1 MVAAPP
7 AAAPVAPPPPVAA
20 PLPPTEV
27 RKLVTLV
34 FTDLK
39 DSTAL
44 TASID
49 AEAMNEIKA
58 RYFAAMAA
66 EIERYGGKVE
76 KNIGDAIM
84 AVFGR
89 VRAREDDAIRGVQAA
104 ASMVDTLHV
113 LNEEFAKFY
122 GVQLTVRTGVNTGEV
137 VANTDEHATMNLAT
151 GDAVNVAARLEQNA
165 PANEVL
171 IGEVTYAL
179 VRDYV
184 EAERVELTLKGKAEP
199 VPAYLLKGVHAT
211 TAVTAHQ
218 DSPFIGREFEM
229 DILSGAFAESVGQR
243 GARIVTVIGDAGVGK
258 SRLIGDFTRRKA
270 SEALI
275 LRGRCLAY
283 GDGITF
289 WPLTE
294 IVRQAAKIAED
305 DPPEVARTKISS
317 LIGDAAEREVIVD
330 RVASAVGLSTGSF
343 AVTDLFWG
351 ARRLLE
357 LLAAGKPLV
366 VVVDDIHWAEETF
379 LDFLT
384 HLATA
389 VKDRPILIVCSARPE
404 LLTAQAD
411 WSQQA
416 SVEVIDL
423 QPLGSA
429 DVETMIDR
437 LLGDGELST
446 DVRARVVE
454 AAEGNPLYIEQIVS
468 MVQEQGGGDI
478 NVPPTISAL
487 LAARLDNL
495 TREERAVVEPASVIG
510 LVFAEAAVEAMV
522 PQALQ
527 STVPG
532 HLSDLDRKQFVH
544 PLPADDDPLFRF
556 HHILVRDAAYQSLLK
571 RARATMHERFV
582 AWAEPMN
589 RERGREAE
597 FEEILGYHLEQAVR
611 YRSELGPLDASGREL
626 AVRAAGKLASAGRRA
641 NSRGDIPAAANLLRR
656 ATVLLEEDSPE
667 RTELSIELAY
677 VLLEDGDFA
686 DSLAAIDEATAASE
700 RIENPRLRRHAD
712 MARHSHTLYGSE
724 EAANSAAILA
734 DTQQAIGSFEVEGDL
749 LGQSKAWALL
759 AALHGTAGRYEEA
772 AAANLRVLAV
782 AQELDDRRVRVSGAI
797 GYAVSSLH
805 GPTPAGEAMREYE
818 SLARDVAGD
827 RRAEAMLLGDQ
838 AVLNAL
844 MGDFTAARDQAA
856 RGTAMLV
863 ELGTSVFALT
873 TSLGA
878 ARVELLADDP
888 AAAETLLA
896 RDLDSL
902 EAIGERYFRSTVA
915 GLHAHALVGIGD
927 LDRAAAS
934 AALARELADPDDLEA
949 QILWRSAEA
958 KVTALRGAPDEA
970 VRLATEAVDLASQ
983 TVDIVLHADALM
995 DLATVMATLG
1005 RDEEAGPPV
1014 REALLLYER
1023 KGAIAAVVRA
1033 RRMLEGAA
1041 VG

>member
-1 MVAAPP
+1 M
-7 AAAPVAPPPPVAA
+7 
-20 PLPPTEV
+20 
-27 RKLVTLV
+27 
-34 FTDLK
+34 
-39 DSTAL
+39 
-44 TASID
+44 
-49 AEAMNEIKA
+49 
-58 RYFAAMAA
+58 
-66 EIERYGGKVE
+66 
-76 KNIGDAIM
+76 
-84 AVFGR
+84 
-89 VRAREDDAIRGVQAA
+89 
-104 ASMVDTLHV
+104 
-113 LNEEFAKFY
+113 
-122 GVQLTVRTGVNTGEV
+122 
-137 VANTDEHATMNLAT
+137 
-151 GDAVNVAARLEQNA
+151 
-165 PANEVL
+165 
-171 IGEVTYAL
+171 
-179 VRDYV
+179 
-184 EAERVELTLKGKAEP
+184 
-199 VPAYLLKGVHAT
+199 
-211 TAVTAHQ
+211 
-218 DSPFIGREFEM
+218 
-229 DILSGAFAESVGQR
+229 
-243 GARIVTVIGDAGVGK
+243 
-258 SRLIGDFTRRKA
+258 
-270 SEALI
+270 
-275 LRGRCLAY
+275 
-283 GDGITF
+283 
-289 WPLTE
+289 
-294 IVRQAAKIAED
+294 
-305 DPPEVARTKISS
+305 
-317 LIGDAAEREVIVD
+317 
-330 RVASAVGLSTGSF
+330 
-343 AVTDLFWG
+343 
-351 ARRLLE
+351 
-357 LLAAGKPLV
+357 
-366 VVVDDIHWAEETF
+366 
-379 LDFLT
+379 
-384 HLATA
+384 
-389 VKDRPILIVCSARPE
+389 
-404 LLTAQAD
+404 
-411 WSQQA
+411 
-416 SVEVIDL
+416 IDL

-437 LLGDGELST
+437 LLGDGELSN

-478 NVPPTISAL
+478 VVPPTISAL

-589 RERGREAE
+589 WERGREAE

-686 DSLAAIDEATAASE
+686 ESLAAIDEATAASE

-782 AQELDDRRVRVSGAI
+782 AQELNDRRVRVSGAI

-805 GPTPAGEAMREYE
+805 GPTPVDEAMREYE

-915 GLHAHALVGIGD
+915 GLHAHALVGTRRPGSRGGVGGAGA
-927 LDRAAAS
+927 RAGRPRRPRGS
-934 AALARELADPDDLEA
+934 DP
-949 QILWRSAEA
+949 
-958 KVTALRGAPDEA
+958 VALRRRQGHGRPGSADRGRPARDGSGGSRVADRRHRAPRRRA
-970 VRLATEAVDLASQ
+970 
-983 TVDIVLHADALM
+983 H
-995 DLATVMATLG
+995 G
-1005 RDEEAGPPV
+1005 PRDGHGDAGPGRRSRAPGPGGP
-1014 REALLLYER
+1014 AS
-1023 KGAIAAVVRA
+1023 VRA
-1033 RRMLEGAA
+1033 KGCDRGGRSRPPDA
-1041 VG
+1041 